1 MPRRPPKR
9 RSQARKI
16 IHGVK
21 KFAKKHHAVRN
32 LKKYGPGAAGA
43 ALTLG
48 GIVAAGMTANP
59 AFAAAGQVAGGAVS
73 TIGTQALK
81 PKKPFDYQHAKDI
94 MTGKHDK
101 EPSGHTFGNNSHALN
116 PPQIKPTMDSWAP
129 IKYPAEHGWE
139 MM

>member
-1 MPRRPPKR
+1 M
-9 RSQARKI
+9 
-16 IHGVK
+16 K

-43 ALTLG
+43 ALTVG

-81 PKKPFDYQHAKDI
+81 PKPKPKPFDYQSGKDI
-94 MTGKHDK
+94 MTGGQDKPSSGTFPGNWK
-101 EPSGHTFGNNSHALN
+101 EPSGYQHGSHALK
-116 PPQIKPTMDSWAP
+116 PPQIKPTMESWAP

-139 MM
+139 KL